1 MNAVHPTSNWTWRD
15 LRLWSVDGFV
25 LPFWGWN
32 SDPFL
37 QIPAYFSTCR
47 IMFWR
52 MTDRTSAVASGN
64 HGSLIVFSDRSIVST
79 FILHK
84 IYKEKRGS
92 GSSFF
97 FRFLHDVT
105 VVVGIIGWNR
115 SFEAWSGPA
124 KLSFSISS
132 REVLDITFFAHFWP
146 RSLYW
151 ILCHI
156 WLYSE

>member
-64 HGSLIVFSDRSIVST
+64 HCSLIVFGDRSIVST

-84 IYKEKRGS
+84 IS
-92 GSSFF
+92 TSSRKKGVWEAFF
-97 FRFLHDVT
+97 FSIFARCDCCCRNYRMKPL
-105 VVVGIIGWNR
+105 IR
-115 SFEAWSGPA
+115 SIRPNYHLAYHPVMCALTSGVQV
-124 KLSFSISS
+124 
-132 REVLDITFFAHFWP
+132 ETGQ
-146 RSLYW
+146 
-151 ILCHI
+151 
-156 WLYSE
+156 